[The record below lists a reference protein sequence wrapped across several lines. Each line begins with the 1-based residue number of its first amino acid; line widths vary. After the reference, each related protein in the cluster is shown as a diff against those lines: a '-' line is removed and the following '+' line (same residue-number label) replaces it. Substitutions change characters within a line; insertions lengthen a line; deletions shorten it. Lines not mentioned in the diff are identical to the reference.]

1 MTKLEEQFQ
10 AEKLALNTPLNLV
23 DEPLLAHQS
32 TVNKQI
38 RKDLSADLLVVLGEV
53 KLANS

>member
-38 RKDLSADLLVVLGEV
+38 RKDLSANLLAMLGEV
-53 KLANS
+53 